1 MEAEGTSGAGEI
13 LEVLEVWP
21 PDHCLEDQAEAG
33 TEAGTVE
40 ETVEDV
46 VGAGVVED
54 SSYMAFDIKICYE
67 CSEHILSIKNCI
79 SDINTN
85 YVFLLNFVSTVRCL
99 VQTHE
104 PSEKLFDIY

>member
-54 SSYMAFDIKICYE
+54 SSYMTFDIKICYE
-67 CSEHILSIKNCI
+67 CSEHILSIKCYKDSRKMQDQNI
-79 SDINTN
+79 
-85 YVFLLNFVSTVRCL
+85 VFQILTLIMFFYKIL
-99 VQTHE
+99 Y
-104 PSEKLFDIY
+104 PL

>member
-21 PDHCLEDQAEAG
+21 PDHCLEDQAEAE

-46 VGAGVVED
+46 VGAGGVED
-54 SSYMAFDIKICYE
+54 SSYMAFDIKICYFSLV
-67 CSEHILSIKNCI
+67 SEEMYLLIA
-79 SDINTN
+79 DTN
-85 YVFLLNFVSTVRCL
+85 
-99 VQTHE
+99 
-104 PSEKLFDIY
+104 SESK

>member
-21 PDHCLEDQAEAG
+21 PDHCLEDQVEAE

-67 CSEHILSIKNCI
+67 CSEHILSIKC
-79 SDINTN
+79 T
-85 YVFLLNFVSTVRCL
+85 
-99 VQTHE
+99 Q
-104 PSEKLFDIY
+104 

>member
-40 ETVEDV
+40 DV

-54 SSYMAFDIKICYE
+54 SSYMTFEIKIFYE
-67 CSEHILSIKNCI
+67 CSQGR
-79 SDINTN
+79 
-85 YVFLLNFVSTVRCL
+85 YNF
-99 VQTHE
+99 
-104 PSEKLFDIY
+104 

>member
-1 MEAEGTSGAGEI
+1 MEAEGTSGAGET

-54 SSYMAFDIKICYE
+54 SSYMTFDIKICYE
-67 CSEHILSIKNCI
+67 CSEHILSIKC
-79 SDINTN
+79 T
-85 YVFLLNFVSTVRCL
+85 
-99 VQTHE
+99 Q
-104 PSEKLFDIY
+104 

>member
-54 SSYMAFDIKICYE
+54 SSYMAFDIKAIYE
-67 CSEHILSIKNCI
+67 YSGHI
-79 SDINTN
+79 
-85 YVFLLNFVSTVRCL
+85 
-99 VQTHE
+99 
-104 PSEKLFDIY
+104 

>member
-33 TEAGTVE
+33 TVE

-54 SSYMAFDIKICYE
+54 SSYMTFDIKISYE
-67 CSEHILSIKNCI
+67 YS
-79 SDINTN
+79 
-85 YVFLLNFVSTVRCL
+85 
-99 VQTHE
+99 
-104 PSEKLFDIY
+104 

>member
-1 MEAEGTSGAGEI
+1 MDFQMEAEGTSGAGEI

-21 PDHCLEDQAEAG
+21 PDHCLEDPA
-33 TEAGTVE
+33 EAGTVE

-67 CSEHILSIKNCI
+67 CSEHILSIKC
-79 SDINTN
+79 T
-85 YVFLLNFVSTVRCL
+85 
-99 VQTHE
+99 Q
-104 PSEKLFDIY
+104 